1 MGGLIIKAVGRAKMR
16 DGNPLPSLHPMSNAP
31 RGAVGLLLDAT
42 PTVWTSL
49 DEFHCKLARGLN
61 ARGVPVVIVYSDK
74 PRPDYLE
81 HMQSCGAFISAVN
94 YNIGKYRYFRRIG
107 EILRS
112 NGVRVIQTRGFNYF
126 SGLWW
131 ILWLNGIRHMTF
143 VEGNSGLLRA
153 TGLKKRLLQIRT
165 KLITAPITRTVT
177 VTNFVKQQLVEIG
190 MTPGRIQAIYNGVD
204 LNRFQPDPAARV
216 AWRSRF
222 QIAEDELVISTISY
236 LRPFKNPHVILK
248 AVALLVARNIP
259 VRLFVAGDG
268 ELLEPMKNLAR
279 ELRIEGRV
287 HWLGNFAETEHLLQ
301 GSDIFVLASVG
312 EAIGNVLLEAMA
324 CGLPSVG
331 TRSGGI
337 PEIIEDGVT
346 GFLAKPLDAA
356 DFACQMGRL
365 AEDGRLRSRMS
376 TASVERARSRFAVD
390 VTVENFLKVYESLG
404 MFGRAQS
411 A

>member
-1 MGGLIIKAVGRAKMR
+1 
-16 DGNPLPSLHPMSNAP
+16 MSNAQK
-31 RGAVGLLLDAT
+31 GAVGLLLDAA

-49 DEFHCKLARGLN
+49 DEFHCKLARGLS
-61 ARGVPVVIVYSDK
+61 ARGVPVVIVYSEK
-74 PRPDYLE
+74 PRSDYLE
-81 HMQSCGAFISAVN
+81 HMQSCGALISAVN

-131 ILWLNGIRHMTF
+131 ILRLNGIRHMTF
-143 VEGNSGLLRA
+143 VEGNSGLLTA

-204 LNRFQPDPAARV
+204 LNRFQPDPAARD

-222 QIAEDELVISTISY
+222 HIAEDELIVSTISY
-236 LRPFKNPHVILK
+236 LRPFKNPHVILQ
-248 AVALLVARNIP
+248 AIALLVARNIP

-268 ELLEPMKNLAR
+268 ELLEPMKNLAK
-279 ELRIEGRV
+279 ELRIDGRV
-287 HWLGNFAETEHLLQ
+287 HWLGNFAETERLLQ
-301 GSDIFVLASVG
+301 SSDIFALASVG

-324 CGLPSVG
+324 CGVPSVG

-337 PEIIEDGVT
+337 PEIIEHGVT

-365 AEDGRLRSRMS
+365 AEDRRMRSRMS
-376 TASVERARSRFAVD
+376 AASVERARSRFAVD